1 MTAIIFTKWH
11 VYMITAVLSESV
23 SHYELEQAA
32 HLPIATLCK
41 LYIHE
46 HYCTNM
52 RARIVI
58 DQTFCPDTVNSCW
71 QWTWIKVMGY

>member
-1 MTAIIFTKWH
+1 MTAIIFTKWY
-11 VYMITAVLSESV
+11 VYMITAVSLSESV

-32 HLPIATLCK
+32 HFTLCK

-58 DQTFCPDTVNSCW
+58 DQTFCTDTVNCCW
-71 QWTWIKVMGY
+71 KMSMMDLD